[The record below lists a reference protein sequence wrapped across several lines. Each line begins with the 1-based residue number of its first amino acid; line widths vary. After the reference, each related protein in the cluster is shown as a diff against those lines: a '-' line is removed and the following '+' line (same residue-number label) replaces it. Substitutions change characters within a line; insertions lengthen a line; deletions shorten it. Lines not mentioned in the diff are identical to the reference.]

1 MHPTLLNTTL
11 VAGAY
16 TGIFKVGFKKYLR
29 EGLAPETPL
38 KLIDRGGASFNSPL
52 SPLPSRAGLKL
63 QWTLFFVKELFL
75 PQTLIFLSL

>member
-11 VAGAY
+11 VARAY

-38 KLIDRGGASFNSPL
+38 KLIDRGGGQVSIV
-52 SPLPSRAGLKL
+52 PSRLCLVGQA
-63 QWTLFFVKELFL
+63 
-75 PQTLIFLSL
+75 